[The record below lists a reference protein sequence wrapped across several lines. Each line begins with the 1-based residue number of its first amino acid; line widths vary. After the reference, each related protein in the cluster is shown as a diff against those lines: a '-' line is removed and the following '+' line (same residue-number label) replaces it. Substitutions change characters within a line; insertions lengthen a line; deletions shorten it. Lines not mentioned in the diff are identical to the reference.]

1 MKNREYVVPASEQVK
16 IENPGNVIRIS
27 PRLAK
32 GKNVSV
38 PISNDDEVDQWADQ
52 VNLWDE

>member
-16 IENPGNVIRIS
+16 IENLGNVNRIS
-27 PRLAK
+27 LTLAK